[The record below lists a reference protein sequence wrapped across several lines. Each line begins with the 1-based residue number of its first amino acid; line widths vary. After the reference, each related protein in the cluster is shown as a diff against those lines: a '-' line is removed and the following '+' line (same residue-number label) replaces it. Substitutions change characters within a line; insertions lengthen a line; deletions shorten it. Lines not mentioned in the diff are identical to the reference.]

1 MVHNILYTACI
12 MFMFCQWHSYILR
25 GKDMETTRNFLA
37 LGSIV
42 SELTLIVCLLILIW
56 R

>member
-12 MFMFCQWHSYILR
+12 MFMVCQWHLYVIR
-25 GKDMETTRNFLA
+25 NKDMETTGTFLA
-37 LGSIV
+37 LGSMIF
-42 SELTLIVCLLILIW
+42 ELTLIVCLVILIW

>member
-12 MFMFCQWHSYILR
+12 MFMVCQWHSYVVR
-25 GKDMETTRNFLA
+25 DKDMETTMDVLA
-37 LGSIV
+37 LGSMV